1 MTMRTRRLLT
11 AAVLIGVLAAAG
23 LGTYVIT
30 DGRAK
35 ERLAPGAKGGLPPA
49 PVSVAPVSRQTVPV
63 RLQAIGNVEAKNTV
77 AVKARID
84 GQIIAV
90 NFREGQHVS
99 KDDVLFQLDPRAFEA
114 ALHQAQANLARDQ
127 ASRNHAAMQER
138 RYADLLEKNFVSRDA
153 YAQFKTNADT
163 AEAVMRA
170 SRAAVETARLNLQ
183 YCTIRSPIDGYVGRA
198 MLQLGNVVKANDT
211 NSLVVINQVQPIY
224 VSFAVPE
231 QTLGEIRHRMAA
243 GPLVASVS
251 GRGGSP
257 KGPIAEGKLVFI
269 DNAVDQSTGTI
280 KLRAQFDNRDLA
292 LWPGQFVS
300 VSLKLYEQDDAIV
313 VPTLAVQTGPQG
325 EYVFVV
331 RADST
336 VEVRNVSI
344 ARVDGDFAV
353 VEKGLAGGE
362 QVVTRGQLRLAPG
375 AKVLVRPGAA

>member
-1 MTMRTRRLLT
+1 
-11 AAVLIGVLAAAG
+11 
-23 LGTYVIT
+23 
-30 DGRAK
+30 
-35 ERLAPGAKGGLPPA
+35 
-49 PVSVAPVSRQTVPV
+49 
-63 RLQAIGNVEAKNTV
+63 LQAIGNVEAKNTV

-84 GQIIAV
+84 GQIFAV
-90 NFREGQHVS
+90 NFGEGQHVS
-99 KDDVLFQLDPRAFEA
+99 KGDVLFQLDPRAFEA

-127 ASRNHAAMQER
+127 ASLDHAAMQKR
-138 RYADLLEKNFVSRDA
+138 RYADLLEKNFVSKDA

-211 NSLVVINQVQPIY
+211 NPLVVINQVEPIY

-243 GPLVASVS
+243 APLVAKVS
-251 GRGGSP
+251 GRSGSP

-300 VSLKLYEQDDAIV
+300 VSLELYEQHDALV

-325 EYVFVV
+325 EYVFVL

-336 VEVRNVSI
+336 VEVRKVSI
-344 ARVDGDFAV
+344 ARVDGDLAV